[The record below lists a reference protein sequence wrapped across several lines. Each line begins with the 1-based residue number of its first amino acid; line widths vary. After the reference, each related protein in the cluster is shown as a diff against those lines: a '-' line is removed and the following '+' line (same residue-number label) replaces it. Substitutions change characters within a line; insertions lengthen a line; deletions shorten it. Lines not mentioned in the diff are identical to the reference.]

1 MHADLFMVPGP
12 VKEKGLAGKTLVM
25 IDVLRASTTIC
36 YALNAGAKSI
46 IPVSEP
52 GEATEMRAKIGVEN
66 SLICG
71 ERDGIKIED
80 FDLGN
85 SPLEYTRET
94 VGDKN
99 IVLTTSNGTRTYGKA
114 KNSGVIITGA
124 IVNISA
130 VASRVAKEQN
140 DLAILCAGHM
150 EHFSIEDTIC
160 GGMLIHK
167 LLTDEKLTLELNDAA
182 SLALLLY
189 RSNSRALKE
198 TIAQGEH
205 GRYLGKIGFGED
217 VALAADADSIPV
229 LPILKDSRIKLEE
242 VEL

>member
-71 ERDGIKIED
+71 ERDGIKIEN

-94 VGDKN
+94 VADKN

-114 KNSGVIITGA
+114 KNSGIIITGA

-130 VASRVAKEQN
+130 VAFRVAQEQN
-140 DLAILCAGHM
+140 DLAIICAGHM
-150 EHFSIEDTIC
+150 EHVSIEDTIC

-167 LLTDEKLTLELNDAA
+167 VLTDEKLTLELNDAA

-229 LPILKDSRIKLEE
+229 LPILKDSQIKLEE